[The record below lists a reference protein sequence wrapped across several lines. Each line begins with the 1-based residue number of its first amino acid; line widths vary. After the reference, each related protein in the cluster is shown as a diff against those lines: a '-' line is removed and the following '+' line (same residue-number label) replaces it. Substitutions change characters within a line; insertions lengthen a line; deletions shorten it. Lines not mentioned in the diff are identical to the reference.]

1 MKNSISAL
9 LIALLALTSVDAF
22 SEPVSISL
30 RRTLTDK
37 NTIDK
42 PAQFQITWPNN
53 GDASYTVDA
62 GINVS
67 FNATLHGDTL
77 WEPVAAVEYHR
88 NNQIAREQNT
98 FIGSLS
104 LLGVIGDITNSNTSW
119 LPQFAIKYKSD
130 DVRNNKSFLG
140 TADIS
145 LVNKTLPI
153 GKIFG
158 SDDIGLI
165 WQPRAG
171 LEYENIFEANSG
183 TTKGNVLRGKGMIEL
198 AVYPARKA
206 LDQRLE
212 LTASYQYWN
221 DLSSSSALNNGDPV
235 HTLLRYSAKYYLNQ
249 NRNYA
254 IALEHLDG
262 ENPSENLSRQRYNQF
277 AFQIIF

>member
-1 MKNSISAL
+1 MKNSLTAL
-9 LIALLALTSVDAF
+9 LIGLFALSAVDAY
-22 SEPVSISL
+22 SEPVSFKL
-30 RRTLTDK
+30 RRTLLDK
-37 NTIDK
+37 NTIEK
-42 PAQFQITWPNN
+42 PAQFQLTWPDN

-67 FNATLHGDTL
+67 FSAALNGDTL
-77 WEPVAAVEYHR
+77 WEPIAAVEYHR
-88 NNQIAREQNT
+88 NNQIAKEQNT
-98 FIGSLS
+98 IIGSLS
-104 LLGVIGDITNSNTSW
+104 LLGVIGDISTSDTAW
-119 LPQFAIKYKSD
+119 LPQFTIKYKSD
-130 DVRNNKSFLG
+130 EVRNSKSFVG

-158 SDDIGLI
+158 SDDIGFI

-171 LEYENIFEANSG
+171 LEYENIFDANSG
-183 TTKGNVLRGKGMIEL
+183 SNTGNILRGTGSLEF

-212 LTASYQYWN
+212 LAASYQYWN
-221 DLSSSSALNNGDPV
+221 DLSRSSALNNGDTG
-235 HTLLRYSAKYYLNQ
+235 HTLFRCSAKYFLNQ

-262 ENPSENLSRQRYNQF
+262 ENPVENLVKQRYNQF
-277 AFQIIF
+277 AFQVMF